1 MRSRDALWRAAVYA
15 RKLARADSRAA
26 AFMEADMIP
35 SDSQGAAPRD
45 ALCAHFTAMAHNN
58 AWSNLRLYRACLS
71 LTDEAFAA
79 RRVSFF
85 PSLQLTLNHIL
96 LVDRYYFDAL
106 VDGGQGLAIFDDEV
120 PYSSAAQLW
129 HAQAH
134 SDQKLLAFSE
144 SLTSNDLQ
152 REVLIDRGPTVG
164 VQRESVGKVLPHLF
178 VHQLHHRGQ
187 VHAMLSG
194 TAIAPPQLDEFF
206 LDGDAP
212 LRGEDM
218 RELERM
224 RAERNHPQ

>member
-1 MRSRDALWRAAVYA
+1 MISS
-15 RKLARADSRAA
+15 DSR
-26 AFMEADMIP
+26 
-35 SDSQGAAPRD
+35 GTAPRD
-45 ALCAHFTAMAHNN
+45 PLCAHFTAMAHNN
-58 AWSNLRLYRACLS
+58 AWSNLRLYRACRS

-106 VDGGQGLAIFDDEV
+106 VGGGQGLAIFDDEV
-120 PYSSAAQLW
+120 PYSSAEQLW

-134 SDQKLLAFSE
+134 SDQDLLIFCE
-144 SLTSNDLQ
+144 SLMSNDLQ
-152 REVLIDRGPTVG
+152 REVRIDRGPAVG
-164 VQRESVGKVLPHLF
+164 VQRESVGNVLPHLF

-212 LRGEDM
+212 LRAPEM
-218 RELERM
+218 HELKRM
-224 RAERNHPQ
+224 RTERDRPQ